1 MKGLYQR
8 DYGAQKKVD
17 QGAINSSIWEPED
30 TLHGIEGMKGL
41 NYVHVDPKNTLY
53 VQ

>member
-1 MKGLYQR
+1 
-8 DYGAQKKVD
+8 VD
-17 QGAINSSIWEPED
+17 QGASNSGIWEPED

-41 NYVHVDPKNTLY
+41 NCVHEDPKNTLY